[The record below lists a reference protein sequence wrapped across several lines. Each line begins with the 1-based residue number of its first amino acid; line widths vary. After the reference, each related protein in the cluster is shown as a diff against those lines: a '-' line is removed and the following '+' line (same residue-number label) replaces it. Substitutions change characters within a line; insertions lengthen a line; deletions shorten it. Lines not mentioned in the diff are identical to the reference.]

1 MGNASLPRSPL
12 ILCACKDFWNY
23 IICWSFLV
31 YGYNG
36 CEQLSINDHIVLKN
50 VLLHGPSI
58 NVSFIL
64 YFYFTLIEF
73 LFIIFNVC
81 LASLDLYIKYIV
93 HKELEHWCAK
103 CQSYI
108 SNCLCYLNFRDWLAC
123 LTFVRTNTCTCTVK
137 YIMRLSRNCLLYIN
151 QICID

>member
-1 MGNASLPRSPL
+1 MLPSLGLPWYYVPV
-12 ILCACKDFWNY
+12 KDFWNY
-23 IICWSFLV
+23 IIFWVFFGLRIQRLRTIEHKWSH
-31 YGYNG
+31 
-36 CEQLSINDHIVLKN
+36 SIKKN
-50 VLLHGPSI
+50 TLLNGPSI

-81 LASLDLYIKYIV
+81 LASVDLYIKYIV

-108 SNCLCYLNFRDWLAC
+108 SNCLCYLVSLFNVCQNKYMYVYCKIHNA
-123 LTFVRTNTCTCTVK
+123 TF
-137 YIMRLSRNCLLYIN
+137 
-151 QICID
+151 

>member
-1 MGNASLPRSPL
+1 M
-12 ILCACKDFWNY
+12 
-23 IICWSFLV
+23 V

-81 LASLDLYIKYIV
+81 LASVDLYIKYIV
-93 HKELEHWCAK
+93 HKELEH
-103 CQSYI
+103 
-108 SNCLCYLNFRDWLAC
+108 
-123 LTFVRTNTCTCTVK
+123 
-137 YIMRLSRNCLLYIN
+137 
-151 QICID
+151 